1 MILAIDWGKKRM
13 GCARGDARARLPE
26 PFGSFVH
33 DDHIFQQIRSTVEAQ
48 QVNTIVVG
56 LPRNMSGEET
66 RQSREV
72 RQFVAELKNQLQCPI
87 VLQDETLTSHYTG
100 ELRQRFPDADTD
112 SLAATL
118 ILGDYLQSI

>member
-13 GCARGDARARLPE
+13 GCARADARARLPE

-33 DDHIFQQIRSTVEAQ
+33 DDDIFQQIRSTVKAQ
-48 QVNTIVVG
+48 QVGIIVVG

-72 RQFVAELKNQLQCPI
+72 RRFVAELKNQLQCPI

-100 ELRQRFPDADTD
+100 ELRQRFPHADTD